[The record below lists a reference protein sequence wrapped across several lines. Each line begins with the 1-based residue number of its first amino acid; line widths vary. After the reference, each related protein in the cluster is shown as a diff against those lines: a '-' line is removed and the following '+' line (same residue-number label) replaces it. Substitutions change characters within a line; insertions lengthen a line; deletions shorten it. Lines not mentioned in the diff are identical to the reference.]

1 MRLIL
6 ASTSPRRSDLLSIL
20 QIPFEVIPPRFDE
33 VVRLGV
39 PAEQQATDFAR
50 GKALAVAKAH
60 PEAVVLGSDTLIE
73 CHGDILGKPQHLDD
87 ARRMLAT
94 LRGRPHRI
102 YTAVA
107 LRSINGSFDEVL
119 VEVVTVWMKS
129 WREGVVERYLATN
142 ESLGKAGAY
151 AIQGRGADLIE
162 RIEGDFTAAV
172 GLPLRA
178 TAVLLRKAGIES
190 QVNLEEFYTR
200 RAYAN
205 WARFEPVS

>member
-6 ASTSPRRSDLLSIL
+6 ASTSPRRSDLLSML
-20 QIPFEVIPPRFDE
+20 QIPFEVIPPRFAE
-33 VVRLGV
+33 VVQLGV
-39 PAEQQATDFAR
+39 PAEQQGTDFAR
-50 GKALAVAKAH
+50 GKALAVAMDH
-60 PEAVVLGSDTLIE
+60 PEAFVLGSDTLIE
-73 CHGDILGKPQHLDD
+73 CHGDILGKPEHLED

-107 LRSINGSFDEVL
+107 LRSIAGSLDEVL
-119 VEVVTVWMKS
+119 VEVVTVWMRS
-129 WREGVVERYLATN
+129 WREDEVERYLATN

-172 GLPLRA
+172 GLPLSA
-178 TAVLLRKAGIES
+178 TGALLRKAGVES
-190 QVNLEEFYTR
+190 QVNLDQIYTR

-205 WARFEPVS
+205 WARFEPTS